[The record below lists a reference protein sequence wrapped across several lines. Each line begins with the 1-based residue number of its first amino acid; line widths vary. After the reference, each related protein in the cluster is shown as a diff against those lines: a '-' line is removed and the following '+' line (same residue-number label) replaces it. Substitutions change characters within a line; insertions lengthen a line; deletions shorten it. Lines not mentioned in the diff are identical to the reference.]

1 VVERRRALADTSL
14 FVGLEADRVAEQV
27 LASFDLGVSAIT
39 LGELRLGVLS
49 ASKQGDPATASRR
62 LATYQLARQFD
73 PLPVDEH
80 VSDAWALLVAQL
92 RVQGRKAPINDT
104 WIAATAL
111 AHKLPVV
118 TQDTDYAAMPGL
130 EVIMV

>member
-1 VVERRRALADTSL
+1 MVTRRRALADTSL
-14 FVGLEADRVAEQV
+14 FVGLEMERVTEQLLADY
-27 LASFDLGVSAIT
+27 DLGVSAIT

-49 ASKQGDPATASRR
+49 ASTRGEPESASRR

-73 PLPVDEH
+73 PLPVDEA

-92 RVQGRKAPINDT
+92 RADRRKAPINDT

-111 AHKLPVV
+111 AHHLPVI

-130 EVIMV
+130 TAIKV

>member
-14 FVGLEADRVAEQV
+14 FVGLETDRVAEQI

-73 PLPVDEH
+73 PLPVDEQ

-92 RVQGRKAPINDT
+92 RVQGRKAPINDA